1 MLMITRMVLID
12 MFHLLLLSVFSLFEI
27 IMANLKYSTVNN
39 KQQKTKSSQRQ
50 FGGDDLEELIFGGG
64 FRTSA
69 LFLKFVSIFS
79 FPTINKMINGK
90 IKYHKTNLL
99 IELAR

>member
-1 MLMITRMVLID
+1 MR
-12 MFHLLLLSVFSLFEI
+12 
-27 IMANLKYSTVNN
+27 
-39 KQQKTKSSQRQ
+39 R

-64 FRTSA
+64 FPAS
-69 LFLKFVSIFS
+69 FLKFVSIFS
-79 FPTINKMINGK
+79 FPINSKIKMINGK

>member
-1 MLMITRMVLID
+1 M
-12 MFHLLLLSVFSLFEI
+12 
-27 IMANLKYSTVNN
+27 
-39 KQQKTKSSQRQ
+39 RQ

-64 FRTSA
+64 VRTSA

-79 FPTINKMINGK
+79 FPINSKIKMINGK